1 MSSAGEPLN
10 LTEFQSEALKEI
22 SHMGAGW
29 DEDFSEFYKDG
40 ISHPRTLAG
49 AIGKTLLALGL
60 IKRGEME
67 LIENFSR

>member
-22 SHMGAGW
+22 LHMGAGW
-29 DEDFSEFYKDG
+29 YEDFSEFYKDG
-40 ISHPRTLAG
+40 ISHPRTLVG
-49 AIGKTLLALGL
+49 AIGKTLLALRL

-67 LIENFSR
+67 PFENFSR